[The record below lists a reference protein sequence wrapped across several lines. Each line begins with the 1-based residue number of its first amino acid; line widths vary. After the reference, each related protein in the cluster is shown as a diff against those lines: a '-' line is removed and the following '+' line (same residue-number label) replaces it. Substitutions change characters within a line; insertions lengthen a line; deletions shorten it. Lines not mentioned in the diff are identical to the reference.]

1 MTRCQSRFYLLGGDV
16 GVKKTHMTVGN
27 TVSLFTIICVCIDIG
42 LIPNAWKKT
51 AGDTFREYFY
61 IHRNNRK
68 SEGI

>member
-16 GVKKTHMTVGN
+16 GVKK